1 MTRVDIVRNGL
12 SNTEATKR
20 LERDGPNKL
29 DGAGTVSIGE
39 VLLRQ
44 VSNSLTIVG
53 PNVPSTKDIEI
64 AEIYARSLLLLWLS
78 RTALSIL
85 SKVLL
90 LQRLFY

>member
-53 PNVPSTKDIEI
+53 PIKK
-64 AEIYARSLLLLWLS
+64 RH
-78 RTALSIL
+78 
-85 SKVLL
+85 
-90 LQRLFY
+90 